1 MVEIY
6 NMESLVKKGKEILG
20 EREFMNTSL
29 EVELILSHILKKDRS
44 YIIVHNK
51 EILEETIVEKFL
63 RLIELRKKGIP
74 IQYILNSQ
82 EFMGLDFYVKEG
94 VLIPRG
100 ETELLVEHIL
110 DLIEKNYPKEKTVRI
125 LEVGTGSGA
134 IPISIA
140 YYTKNTEIYT
150 VDIEEIPY
158 NVAKENCKRYGLEN
172 RIKFLLGDLFE
183 PIRAENTDE
192 KFDIIVSNPPYIKK
206 DEIEKLQ
213 IEVREHEPK
222 SALDGGIDGLDF
234 YRKIILKSCDFLVRN
249 GILAFEIGYDQGEEV
264 VSLMNEN
271 FKEINLIKDYSGLD
285 RIVLGVKK

>member
-234 YRKIILKSCDFLVRN
+234 YRKIILKSCDFLVQN